1 MRIYRGMSIAFAML
15 LLIPGISWAQGDADN
30 AADAQATA
38 DQQDSNQQDPPAR
51 VGRLGFFEG
60 DVSQYAADA
69 DDWAAAQLNFPISGN
84 TAFATGANGRAEF
97 ELGSAVVR
105 IGNGTELDIVTL
117 DEENTDLRLPQGV
130 AQLRL
135 PPSAGDTPID
145 SVVTT
150 PRSDVTLSA
159 PGRYV
164 VSAGTADQPTMVT
177 VFEGHA
183 QVANASG
190 ATFDLSA
197 GQAGVLSGD
206 GNQPTFATQMARAD
220 ALDTWARQRETQY
233 VAAAPL
239 PPVVAPAMTVGLV
252 LAAYGGCKTE
262 PQYGPVW
269 YPRGVSA
276 NWAPYREG
284 HWSYVR
290 PWGWTWIDNAPWG
303 FAPFHYG
310 RWVRVG
316 NNWAWAPGTVAV
328 ARPGVVIARPIYAPA
343 LVVFASTGGSAAA
356 RGPGVAWY
364 PLGWNEPYIPA
375 YHVSRGYIERVNVR
389 VVEPTRIVQVTNIY
403 NKIYVRGDNRA
414 AYDPYAQLHV
424 GVYRDHAIAVPR
436 TAFGGTRPVT
446 QIVFKPTIA
455 QLKPAVRPVSV
466 TVPKV
471 QPRPALNKAEPPKA
485 KILPQTKLAPIP
497 ATLIVPKKA
506 PVTPAQPAA
515 ATVHPAGSPQTAA
528 PAVPGKQEGKPEAKP
543 EAKQPSVAHSEAK
556 PEGKQPPTARPEAR
570 PARPGR
576 PEPVPSATKPEPGA
590 SNPAAK
596 PVPPP
601 TPGTAKPA
609 IKPIPVPAPKAEP
622 SAVKPEAKPAPV
634 PVPHAGP
641 GTTRA
646 DHRPIPAGK
655 PEARP
660 VPPKPEARP
669 VPPAPKT
676 QAPPPAMHPEVK
688 PAPSRDMK
696 PAPHPAANPTPRPA
710 ANPAPRPAAHPTPRP
725 EVKAPVP
732 RSAVRPVLRPQ
743 APAPIGTAPKREE
756 RKPN

>member
-1 MRIYRGMSIAFAML
+1 MSIALFAAS

-38 DQQDSNQQDPPAR
+38 NQQDSNQQDPPAR

-69 DDWAAAQLNFPISGN
+69 DDWAAAELNFPVSGN

-105 IGNGTELDIVTL
+105 IGNGTELDIVAL
-117 DEENTDLRLPQGV
+117 DEENTDLRLPQGI

-135 PPSAGDTPID
+135 PPSAGDMPID
-145 SVVTT
+145 NVVTT
-150 PRSDVTLSA
+150 PRGDVTLAA

-190 ATFDLSA
+190 ATFDIAA

-206 GNQPTFATQMARAD
+206 GNQPIFATQAARPD
-220 ALDTWARQRETQY
+220 ALDTWARQREAQY

-239 PPVVAPAMTVGLV
+239 PPQVSPAMTGVSV
-252 LAAYGGCKTE
+252 LAAYGGWKTE

-316 NNWAWAPGTVAV
+316 NNWAWAPGTVAPT
-328 ARPGVVIARPIYAPA
+328 RLGVVIARPIYAPA
-343 LVVFASTGGSAAA
+343 LVVFASTGGGAAA

-375 YHVSRGYIERVNVR
+375 YHVSRRYIERVNVR

-403 NKIYVRGDNRA
+403 NKIYVREGNRNA
-414 AYDPYAQLHV
+414 FDPYAQLHV

-436 TAFGGTRPVT
+436 TAFGSTRPVT
-446 QIVFKPTIA
+446 QMVFKPTVA

-485 KILPQTKLAPIP
+485 KILPPTKLAPIP
-497 ATLIVPKKA
+497 AKLIAPKKA
-506 PVTPAQPAA
+506 PVTPAQPVA

-528 PAVPGKQEGKPEAKP
+528 PAVSGKQEGKPEAKP
-543 EAKQPSVAHSEAK
+543 GAKQPPTAHPEAK
-556 PEGKQPPTARPEAR
+556 PEVKQPPVAHPEAKPEVKQPPTARPEAR
-570 PARPGR
+570 PTRPRR
-576 PEPVPSATKPEPGA
+576 PEPVPSITKPKPGA
-590 SNPAAK
+590 SNPAVK
-596 PVPPP
+596 PAPPP
-601 TPGTAKPA
+601 TPSTVKSA
-609 IKPIPVPAPKAEP
+609 IKPIPAPAPKAEP
-622 SAVKPEAKPAPV
+622 RAVKPEAKPV

-646 DHRPIPAGK
+646 DHQPTPTAK

-660 VPPKPEARP
+660 VQPKPEARP

-676 QAPPPAMHPEVK
+676 RVPPPVMHPEVK
-688 PAPSRDMK
+688 PAPSREMK
-696 PAPHPAANPTPRPA
+696 PAPHPAANPTPRPEVK
-710 ANPAPRPAAHPTPRP
+710 PPVTRP
-725 EVKAPVP
+725 EVRPVP
-732 RSAVRPVLRPQ
+732 PRPQ
-743 APAPIGTAPKREE
+743 APAPTGTAQKRDE
-756 RKPN
+756 RKPNSDKDR